1 MIDAGALDTAL
12 EEVRALVQAD
22 GADLELVAVDSGRRE
37 VRLRLLL
44 VEAGCAECV
53 MPQRFLEGVALD
65 LLRGTGVRAVRIDDP
80 RVP

>member
-1 MIDAGALDTAL
+1 
-12 EEVRALVQAD
+12 
-22 GADLELVAVDSGRRE
+22 
-37 VRLRLLL
+37 

-80 RVP
+80 RLP